1 MNWRWPLQHQWR
13 ACFGSTSS
21 QPWGPTSRGVTCGL
35 PDGCLHCF
43 CCQTRQRREHASSPG
58 RLTIAEQLPD
68 ANGQVLPREADGV
81 KGDLAAPHAGDGDP
95 VPLALEE
102 VVGGG
107 KTLRP
112 AVHRSA
118 GLEEWC
124 YAARQSSHLKGGPDC
139 FQSGTLCQS
148 DVTLAWPRPSG
159 HHLTQWALKPPQTSN
174 DVSIVQG
181 DKVP

>member
-1 MNWRWPLQHQWR
+1 MGCRTVACTASAARQDSAGSMPLI
-13 ACFGSTSS
+13 SN
-21 QPWGPTSRGVTCGL
+21 
-35 PDGCLHCF
+35 
-43 CCQTRQRREHASSPG
+43 PG
-58 RLTIAEQLPD
+58 GLTIAEQLPD
-68 ANGQVLPREADGV
+68 ADGQVLPREADWV

-107 KTLRP
+107 KALRP
-112 AVHRSA
+112 ALHRSA

-124 YAARQSSHLKGGPDC
+124 YAARQSSHREGGADC
-139 FQSGTLCQS
+139 FQGRTLCQS

-159 HHLTQWALKPPQTSN
+159 YHLTQWALKPPQKIN

-181 DKVP
+181 AKVP